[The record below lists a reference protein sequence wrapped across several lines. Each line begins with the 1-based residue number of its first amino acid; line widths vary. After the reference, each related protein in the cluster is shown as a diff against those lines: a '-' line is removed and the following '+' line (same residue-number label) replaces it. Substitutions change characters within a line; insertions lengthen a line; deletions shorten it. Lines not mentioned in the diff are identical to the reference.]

1 MFDKLRQML
10 GSPREKPAQGPVW
23 TLPPGQRVYAIGDVH
38 GRRDLFDALVAAIEA
53 DDAARGPAETTIILL
68 GDLVDRGPESA
79 GMLAAASALA
89 ARRKVR
95 IIAGNHEEMFLDSFD
110 SDDVLREFLRHGG
123 RETILSYNVDPD
135 HYREL
140 TIPETRDLLHQVI
153 PEADAAFMRSFEDRI
168 VIGDYLFVHAGIKPQ
183 VPLTEQTPAITR
195 WIRREFIEYRGDH
208 GWCVVHGHTI
218 MNDPSVTP
226 NRIGID
232 TGAYMTGRL
241 TALGLEGTQRWF
253 LCTEE
258 SMGGSVAVAPW
269 QVN

>member
-1 MFDKLRQML
+1 MFDKLRQIF
-10 GSPREKPAQGPVW
+10 GSPREQAPAAPVW
-23 TLPPGQRVYAIGDVH
+23 ALPPGQRVYAIGDIH
-38 GRRDLFDALVAAIEA
+38 GRRDLFDALVAGIEA
-53 DDAARGPAETTIILL
+53 DDAARGRADTTIILL

-79 GMLAAASALA
+79 QMLAAARALA

-95 IIAGNHEEMFLDSFD
+95 VIAGNHEEMFLDSFD
-110 SDDVLREFLRHGG
+110 KDDVLREFLRHGG

-135 HYREL
+135 RYREL
-140 TIPETRDLLHQVI
+140 TIAETRNLLHEVI
-153 PEADAAFMRSFEDRI
+153 PPADVAFMRGFEDRI
-168 VIGDYLFVHAGIKPQ
+168 VIGDYLFVHAGIRPM
-183 VPLTEQTPAITR
+183 VPLNEQTPAITR

-218 MNDPSVTP
+218 MNDPSITM

-241 TALGLEGTQRWF
+241 TALGLEGDKRWF

-258 SMGGSVAVAPW
+258 GLGGVSVTPW
-269 QVN
+269 QPH